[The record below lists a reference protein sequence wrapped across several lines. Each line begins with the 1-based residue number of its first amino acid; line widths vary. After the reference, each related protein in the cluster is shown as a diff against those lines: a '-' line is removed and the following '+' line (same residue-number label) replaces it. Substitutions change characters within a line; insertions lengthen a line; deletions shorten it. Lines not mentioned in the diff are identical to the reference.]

1 MRRELAAMLSLATAC
16 LHHGPAF
23 CPSRTKVLHRRGGAA
38 MPAASLAWQVW
49 RVLATML
56 PRTCRL
62 HGPVPCTNQAE
73 IRGRGRHATLRL
85 AWLERRAMVPMSLRA
100 CLHHYPA
107 SCWGWCRRCIAR
119 AGTPSWL
126 CEVGDATGDQVAVSV
141 PTTAQVSCLSQATA
155 RLFCTQGR
163 GATLFA
169 RRPAR
174 PARGNCAGSTC
185 RGLSRGVGVASP
197 HRVSPPRPTSA
208 CIVGRCMVHVHPHTA
223 GATARHFCCAQ
234 RLQSSGVA
242 WREAA
247 TPMPAS
253 W

>member
-1 MRRELAAMLSLATAC
+1 MRGEPWCPCRY
-16 LHHGPAF
+16 GPA
-23 CPSRTKVLHRRGGAA
+23 STTTQL
-38 MPAASLAWQVW
+38 PAGD
-49 RVLATML
+49 R
-56 PRTCRL
+56 
-62 HGPVPCTNQAE
+62 
-73 IRGRGRHATLRL
+73 
-85 AWLERRAMVPMSLRA
+85 
-100 CLHHYPA
+100 
-107 SCWGWCRRCIAR
+107 CRRCIAR
-119 AGTPSWL
+119 SGTPSWL

-141 PTTAQVSCLSQATA
+141 PTTAHVSCLSQATA

-169 RRPAR
+169 RCPAR
-174 PARGNCAGSTC
+174 PAQGNCAGSTC
-185 RGLSRGVGVASP
+185 RGLRRGVGVASP

-208 CIVGRCMVHVHPHTA
+208 CIVGRCMVHAHPHTA

-234 RLQSSGVA
+234 RLQSSGIA

>member
-107 SCWGWCRRCIAR
+107 SCWGSVPALYRKGRDAIVAVRGWGRDWRSGCRQRTHHRPGDLPQPSYGTALLYSR
-119 AGTPSWL
+119 AG
-126 CEVGDATGDQVAVSV
+126 CHAV
-141 PTTAQVSCLSQATA
+141 
-155 RLFCTQGR
+155 
-163 GATLFA
+163 
-169 RRPAR
+169 
-174 PARGNCAGSTC
+174 
-185 RGLSRGVGVASP
+185 
-197 HRVSPPRPTSA
+197 
-208 CIVGRCMVHVHPHTA
+208 
-223 GATARHFCCAQ
+223 
-234 RLQSSGVA
+234 
-242 WREAA
+242 REASCPSRA
-247 TPMPAS
+247 G
-253 W
+253 